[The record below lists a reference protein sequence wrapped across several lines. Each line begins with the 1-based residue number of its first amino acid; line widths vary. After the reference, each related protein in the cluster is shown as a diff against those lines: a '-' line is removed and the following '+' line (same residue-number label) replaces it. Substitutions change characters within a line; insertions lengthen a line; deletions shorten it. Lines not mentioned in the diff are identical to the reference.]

1 MADSRLERAN
11 WLARQVLPHEPGLR
25 RWLGQLS
32 GSVEIDDVVQE
43 TYGVLAALDSVSHI
57 RDPRSYL
64 YTTARSILLQQVR
77 RARIVAIES
86 MAEIESLCIHE
97 DAWAADAAQL
107 QRQQLHWLAEQI
119 ALLPERCREAF
130 VLRKIHGYSQ
140 REIAQQMGIAESTV
154 EKHIGLGLR
163 LLMQAMA
170 EPTASV
176 APGAGGGSEQ
186 PTGALTTRQRQT
198 DP

>member
-1 MADSRLERAN
+1 
-11 WLARQVLPHEPGLR
+11 
-25 RWLGQLS
+25 LGQLS

-97 DAWAADAAQL
+97 DAWA
-107 QRQQLHWLAEQI
+107 
-119 ALLPERCREAF
+119 
-130 VLRKIHGYSQ
+130 
-140 REIAQQMGIAESTV
+140 
-154 EKHIGLGLR
+154 
-163 LLMQAMA
+163 
-170 EPTASV
+170 
-176 APGAGGGSEQ
+176 
-186 PTGALTTRQRQT
+186 
-198 DP
+198 